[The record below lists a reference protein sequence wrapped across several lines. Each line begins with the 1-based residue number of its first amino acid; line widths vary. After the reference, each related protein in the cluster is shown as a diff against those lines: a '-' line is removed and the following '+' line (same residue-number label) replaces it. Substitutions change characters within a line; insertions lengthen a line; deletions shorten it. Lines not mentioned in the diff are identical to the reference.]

1 MTSADT
7 DLMLKICLSY
17 IISQIRI
24 YYPTL
29 MTAILYN
36 KSTPSLVVPGTIL
49 EYLVI
54 KNKKIRNMYIFTS
67 ARTYIQFAFLGENS
81 HMEI

>member
-36 KSTPSLVVPGTIL
+36 KSIPSLVVPGTIL

-54 KNKKIRNMYIFTS
+54 KNKKIRKCIYLPQLEL
-67 ARTYIQFAFLGENS
+67 TYNLHF
-81 HMEI
+81 

>member
-29 MTAILYN
+29 MTAIQRN
-36 KSTPSLVVPGTIL
+36 KSIPTLVVPGTFL
-49 EYLVI
+49 EYYLVI
-54 KNKKIRNMYIFTS
+54 KK
-67 ARTYIQFAFLGENS
+67 
-81 HMEI
+81 